1 MNTHDII
8 SILDI
13 AASDRLPVAVRNGL
27 CEIKRL
33 NDVTAPAYYSGGSW
47 TVVAIDADN
56 SYWRLRGRIRERL
69 NTGTV
74 VCGEVLDTE
83 IPLRL
88 VSLVQRSVCENVQDH
103 ARAAATAMRGVEKQL
118 CTALSAMQVVVS
130 TEGIDVDT
138 RSVYAQE
145 YGGGM
150 GEPGDSLA
158 MVAIDLTV
166 KITGKQGC
174 LDVCG
179 DPVDIVCKVIETA
192 SNDKVVECLGSRLS
206 EICDTTPCDTCEVVN
221 AADPSEVVA
230 CIEAENDIPIYLG
243 QIIDSDQATADLI
256 VEAIGNAGKTEA
268 VQALICE
275 PCPMTVNVTVNGDAQ
290 PPIEDVNPCEDNTL
304 TINITYNG

>member
-13 AASDRLPVAVRNGL
+13 AASERLPVAVRNGL

-33 NDVTAPAYYSGGSW
+33 DNVTAPAYYLGGGW
-47 TVVAIDADN
+47 NVVAIDADN
-56 SYWRLRGRIRERL
+56 SYWRLRARIRERL

-230 CIEAENDIPIYLG
+230 CIEAENDITIYLG
-243 QIIDSDQATADLI
+243 QIIDSDQATPDLI
-256 VEAIGNAGKTEA
+256 VEAIGNAGKTDEVEA
-268 VQALICE
+268 LLCT
-275 PCPMTVNVTVNGDAQ
+275 PCLVTVNISLDGVPQ
-290 PPIEDVNPCEDNTL
+290 TPIENLDPCENNT
-304 TINITYNG
+304 INVNITYS

>member
-1 MNTHDII
+1 
-8 SILDI
+8 
-13 AASDRLPVAVRNGL
+13 
-27 CEIKRL
+27 
-33 NDVTAPAYYSGGSW
+33 
-47 TVVAIDADN
+47 
-56 SYWRLRGRIRERL
+56 
-69 NTGTV
+69 
-74 VCGEVLDTE
+74 
-83 IPLRL
+83 
-88 VSLVQRSVCENVQDH
+88 
-103 ARAAATAMRGVEKQL
+103 MRGVEKQL

-256 VEAIGNAGKTEA
+256 VEAISNAGKTDA
-268 VQALICE
+268 VEALICAS
-275 PCPMTVNVTVNGDAQ
+275 CLVTVDIYVDGALKESQ
-290 PPIEDVNPCEDNTL
+290 PDVDPCVDNTF
-304 TINITYNG
+304 NITLE

>member
-1 MNTHDII
+1 
-8 SILDI
+8 
-13 AASDRLPVAVRNGL
+13 
-27 CEIKRL
+27 
-33 NDVTAPAYYSGGSW
+33 
-47 TVVAIDADN
+47 
-56 SYWRLRGRIRERL
+56 
-69 NTGTV
+69 
-74 VCGEVLDTE
+74 
-83 IPLRL
+83 
-88 VSLVQRSVCENVQDH
+88 
-103 ARAAATAMRGVEKQL
+103 MRGVEKQL

-230 CIEAENDIPIYLG
+230 CIEAENDIPTYLG

-256 VEAIGNAGKTEA
+256 VEAIGNAGKTDEVEA
-268 VQALICE
+268 LLCT
-275 PCPMTVNVTVNGDAQ
+275 PCLVTVNISLDGVPQ
-290 PPIEDVNPCEDNTL
+290 TPIENLDPCENNT
-304 TINITYNG
+304 INVNITYS

>member
-256 VEAIGNAGKTEA
+256 VEAISNAGKTDEVEA
-268 VQALICE
+268 LLCT
-275 PCPMTVNVTVNGDAQ
+275 PCLVTVNISLDGVPQ
-290 PPIEDVNPCEDNTL
+290 TPIENLDPCENNT
-304 TINITYNG
+304 ISVNITYS

>member
-243 QIIDSDQATADLI
+243 QIIDSDQATPDLI
-256 VEAIGNAGKTEA
+256 VEAIGNAGKTDEVEA
-268 VQALICE
+268 LLCT
-275 PCPMTVNVTVNGDAQ
+275 PCLVTVNISLDGVPQ
-290 PPIEDVNPCEDNTL
+290 TPIENLDPCENNT
-304 TINITYNG
+304 INVNITYS

>member
-13 AASDRLPVAVRNGL
+13 AASERLPVAVRNGL

-33 NDVTAPAYYSGGSW
+33 DNVTAPAYYLGGGW
-47 TVVAIDADN
+47 NVVAIDADN
-56 SYWRLRGRIRERL
+56 SYWRLRARIRERL

-145 YGGGM
+145 YGGGI

-230 CIEAENDIPIYLG
+230 CIEAENDITIYLG
-243 QIIDSDQATADLI
+243 QIIDSDQATPDLI
-256 VEAIGNAGKTEA
+256 VEAIGNAGKTDEVEA
-268 VQALICE
+268 LLCT
-275 PCPMTVNVTVNGDAQ
+275 PCLVTVNISLDGVPQ
-290 PPIEDVNPCEDNTL
+290 TPIENLDPCENNT
-304 TINITYNG
+304 INVNITYS

>member
-8 SILDI
+8 SILDL
-13 AASDRLPVAVRNGL
+13 AASERLPVAVRNGL

-33 NDVTAPAYYSGGSW
+33 DNVTAPAYYLGGGW
-47 TVVAIDADN
+47 NVVAIDADN
-56 SYWRLRGRIRERL
+56 SYWRLRARIRERL

-145 YGGGM
+145 YGGGI

-179 DPVDIVCKVIETA
+179 EPVDIVCKVIETA

-230 CIEAENDIPIYLG
+230 CIEAENYIPIYLG

-256 VEAIGNAGKTEA
+256 VEAIGNAGKTDEVEA
-268 VQALICE
+268 LLCT
-275 PCPMTVNVTVNGDAQ
+275 PCLVTVNISLDGVPQ
-290 PPIEDVNPCEDNTL
+290 TPIENLDPCENNT
-304 TINITYNG
+304 INVNITYS